1 MDGLIVLVVLLLLAA
16 PTIAIV
22 ALVRSITDRN
32 LLRQLDARMKAL
44 ERAQIPPR
52 TAAPPAAESATA
64 PTPIVVAPA
73 EPSPSAEPSSPSP
86 AAAPLSPP
94 PPPAPA
100 TPQKIGFEEKFGTRW
115 VVWVG
120 GVALALGGI
129 FLVRYTI
136 QQGLIG
142 PAVRIFLGTLL
153 ALALVAVGEWSRRT
167 EKLSALAGVPSAHI
181 PGTLTAAGTTVAYA
195 TVYAAYALYGFLAPA
210 AAFILL
216 GAVALLTL
224 GAALLHGP
232 ALAGL
237 GVVGAY
243 LAPMLVASAEP
254 DFWSLYIYIAVV
266 NAAAFALARFRMWA
280 WLAVAA
286 VVLGALWTL
295 PGMQPGTVTALGA
308 HVFHALA
315 GFALVTTFLVCGL
328 LYGPPAA
335 PGAVDR
341 LSTLALAAYLL
352 AAAVLVLAS
361 RHDPLALT
369 AFVVLTA
376 ATVTIAWRTEAAA
389 GAVPAAAILAA
400 LVMAHW
406 AVHMNVQGLL
416 APSGPAAPA
425 IPEPE
430 RYDFGSHL
438 ILAAGWAVLFGT
450 SGFLAQGRSSRA
462 LVPMLWGAAA
472 VFAPLAMLVALYYR
486 IAQLDRSLPFA
497 ALALLVA
504 AIFGLATETLAKREP
519 RPGAMAAAAMFAT
532 GALGA
537 LALALTFALEKGWL
551 TIALALMVPGI
562 AWVVEQRP
570 LPWLR
575 WLAAILVAVVTAR
588 VAYQPTIAGADLG
601 TTPIFNWLLY
611 GYGVPAAAF
620 WVAGWRLRRRA
631 DDLPAR
637 MVDAGAIL
645 FTVLLAFFETR
656 HYVAGGDMFRPWISP
671 TYWATEIML
680 DVNVGLALT
689 IGLERVRGR
698 TGSIVHNVGALIVA
712 AFTLMAIVLNL
723 VDAITMI
730 ILPIAGGL
738 FVNTILLGYG
748 LPAVLAIILALI
760 ARTTRPMS
768 YRTVATITAVTLA
781 LFYLTLDVRLFF
793 NGPTAWGP
801 ISDAEGYALSTVWLI
816 FGIALLA
823 VGFYLRSAPA
833 RYPALAVIALTIAKV
848 FIVDTTSISGI
859 YRALSVIGLG
869 IVLLG
874 IGWVYQHV
882 LYPRA
887 QTEETS

>member
-1 MDGLIVLVVLLLLAA
+1 M
-16 PTIAIV
+16 
-22 ALVRSITDRN
+22 
-32 LLRQLDARMKAL
+32 
-44 ERAQIPPR
+44 
-52 TAAPPAAESATA
+52 
-64 PTPIVVAPA
+64 
-73 EPSPSAEPSSPSP
+73 
-86 AAAPLSPP
+86 
-94 PPPAPA
+94 
-100 TPQKIGFEEKFGTRW
+100 
-115 VVWVG
+115 VWVG

-142 PAVRIFLGTLL
+142 PGVRIFLGALL
-153 ALALVAVGEWSRRT
+153 ALALVALGEWSRRT
-167 EKLSALAGVPSAHI
+167 ENLSALPGVPSAHI

-195 TVYAAYALYGFLAPA
+195 TVYAAYGLYGFLPPA
-210 AAFILL
+210 VAFILL

-243 LAPMLVASAEP
+243 LAPMLVASAKP

-266 NAAAFALARFRMWA
+266 NAAAFALARFRMWR
-280 WLAVAA
+280 WLAIAA
-286 VVLGALWTL
+286 IILGALWTL
-295 PGMQPGTVTALGA
+295 PGTQPDAVTALGA

-315 GFALVTTFLVCGL
+315 GFALVATFLVCGL

-341 LSTLALAAYLL
+341 LSTLALAVYLL

-361 RHDPLALT
+361 RHDPSALT
-369 AFVVLTA
+369 AFVVLTV
-376 ATVTIAWRTEAAA
+376 ATVAIAWRTEAAA

-430 RYDFGSHL
+430 RYDYGSHL
-438 ILAAGWAVLFGT
+438 ILAAGWAALFGAG
-450 SGFLAQGRSSRA
+450 GFLAQGRSSRA
-462 LVPMLWGAAA
+462 LVPMLWSAAA

-504 AIFGLATETLAKREP
+504 AIFALATETLVKREP
-519 RPGAMAAAAMFAT
+519 RPGVMAASAMFAT
-532 GALGA
+532 GTLGA

-551 TIALALMVPGI
+551 TIALALMVPGA
-562 AWVVEQRP
+562 AWVAEQRP

-575 WLAAILVAVVTAR
+575 WLAAIMVAVVIAR
-588 VAYQPTIAGADLG
+588 VGYEPRIVGTDLG

-620 WVAGWRLRRRA
+620 WVAGWLLRRRA

-645 FTVLLAFFETR
+645 FTVLLAILEIR
-656 HYVAGGDMFRPWISP
+656 HYVTGGDIYRSSNGVVE
-671 TYWATEIML
+671 AML
-680 DVNVGLALT
+680 YVNVGLAMT

-698 TGSIVHNVGALIVA
+698 TGSIVHNAAALLIAALTLIAILGDLALACSPRFHSIPVGG
-712 AFTLMAIVLNL
+712 AFFNL
-723 VDAITMI
+723 V
-730 ILPIAGGL
+730 
-738 FVNTILLGYG
+738 LLGYG

-760 ARTTRPMS
+760 ARMTRPIS
-768 YRTVATITAVTLA
+768 YRVAATITAVTLA
-781 LFYLTLDVRLFF
+781 LFYLTLEVRRLFHGPVLD
-793 NGPTAWGP
+793 GPTT
-801 ISDAEGYALSTVWLI
+801 DAEQYAYSTVWLA
-816 FGIALLA
+816 FGIVLLA
-823 VGFYLRSAPA
+823 VGFYLRSQPA
-833 RYPALAVIALTIAKV
+833 RLPALAVIALTIAKV
-848 FIVDTTSISGI
+848 FIVDTASISGI

-869 IVLLG
+869 VVLLG

-887 QTEETS
+887 RTEGAS